1 MKTRFIT
8 FLLLFVMNLGVFA
21 QSSYQPTEEN
31 LKARQ
36 EFQDNKF
43 GIFLHW
49 GLYAMLATG
58 EWTMTNNNLNYK
70 SMPNW
75 QADFILPSL
84 TRINGWRLLKLREP
98 NISVLLPVIMKV
110 FLCLTLSIRIIT

>member
-21 QSSYQPTEEN
+21 QSSYQPAEEN

-43 GIFLHW
+43 GIFFHW

-70 SMPNW
+70 EYAKLAGGFYPSKFN
-75 QADFILPSL
+75 ADKWVEAIKASGANKGGK
-84 TRINGWRLLKLREP
+84 TKRVNMW
-98 NISVLLPVIMKV
+98 SV
-110 FLCLTLSIRIIT
+110 

>member
-1 MKTRFIT
+1 MRPFFLPLFPERPEVRPFIYNTYEET
-8 FLLLFVMNLGVFA
+8 FYYVFA
-21 QSSYQPTEEN
+21 ISGNDSFLTAQQKYQPTEAN
-31 LKARQ
+31 LKARS

-70 SMPNW
+70 EYAKLAGDS
-75 QADFILPSL
+75 ILRSL
-84 TRINGWRLLKLREP
+84 MQTNG
-98 NISVLLPVIMKV
+98 
-110 FLCLTLSIRIIT
+110 

>member
-1 MKTRFIT
+1 MKTRFIA

-58 EWTMTNNNLNYK
+58 AVSYTH
-70 SMPNW
+70 
-75 QADFILPSL
+75 
-84 TRINGWRLLKLREP
+84 
-98 NISVLLPVIMKV
+98 
-110 FLCLTLSIRIIT
+110 LTLPTILLV

>member
-8 FLLLFVMNLGVFA
+8 FLLLFVMNLGAFA
-21 QSSYQPTEEN
+21 QSPYQPAEEN

-70 SMPNW
+70 EY
-75 QADFILPSL
+75 AKLAGGFYPSK
-84 TRINGWRLLKLREP
+84 WRLLKLREP

>member
-1 MKTRFIT
+1 MKTRFIA

-43 GIFLHW
+43 GIFPKQNRLV
-49 GLYAMLATG
+49 LK
-58 EWTMTNNNLNYK
+58 NKNRI
-70 SMPNW
+70 SF
-75 QADFILPSL
+75 FIYV
-84 TRINGWRLLKLREP
+84 NVK
-98 NISVLLPVIMKV
+98 VI
-110 FLCLTLSIRIIT
+110 